1 MTQKKPKFD
10 VARHVADQL
19 IDTLK
24 TAQAAGESWEKPW
37 VGGAGLALPMNA
49 TTGNEYRGINIWSLI
64 GSAQNACYSSNQWA
78 SYKQWESIGGQ
89 VREGERGTLI
99 IYYRIIE
106 KDDGEKIPFIRHS
119 YVFNACQVEGAEIEL
134 PNIERPA
141 LAERI
146 ETAEQFFRNTGA
158 DIRHSDAPQA
168 YYRRRASGVVDSDF
182 VHMPNIDLFTDT
194 THSTATE
201 NYYSTLAHEVTHWTG
216 DKRRLDRAKGL
227 RFGDAKYA
235 FEELVAEFGAAF
247 LCAHLGISA
256 TPRIDHAQYI
266 NCWIQVL
273 TDHPKAIVTACSRAS
288 DALDYVR
295 GLQTQTT
302 AAVAA

>member
-1 MTQKKPKFD
+1 MTQKPKFD

-19 IDTLK
+19 IETLK

-37 VGGAGLALPMNA
+37 VGGAGLALPINA
-49 TTGNEYRGINIWSLI
+49 TTGDEYRGINIWSLI
-64 GSAQNACYSSNQWA
+64 SSAQNACYSSNAWA
-78 SYKQWESIGGQ
+78 SYKQWQSVGGQ
-89 VREGERGTLI
+89 VRKGERGTFI
-99 IYYRIIE
+99 IFYRLIE
-106 KDDGEKIPFIRHS
+106 KENGDKIPFIRHS
-119 YVFNACQVEGAEIEL
+119 TVFNACQVDNVDVANL
-134 PNIERPA
+134 SDIERPA
-141 LAERI
+141 LAQRI
-146 ETAEQFFRNTGA
+146 ETAEHFFENTGA

-168 YYRRRASGVVDSDF
+168 YYRRRATGVADSDY
-182 VHMPNIDLFTDT
+182 VHMPNLDLFKDT

-216 DKRRLDRAKGL
+216 DKRRLDRAKGS

-266 NCWIQVL
+266 NSWIQVL
-273 TDHPKAIVTACSRAS
+273 TDHPKAIVTACARAS